1 MPEIPQV
8 RPLRELTNIQWLT
21 EFSCRHDPIQTP
33 LTMRDDMG
41 GAGAVNRGISV
52 IDAERITQPLEYLAS
67 HL

>member
-1 MPEIPQV
+1 
-8 RPLRELTNIQWLT
+8 
-21 EFSCRHDPIQTP
+21 
-33 LTMRDDMG
+33 MRDDMG